1 MARGRPS
8 VLKRQRERQKAE
20 KAARK
25 REERNER
32 GEARDREAQVA
43 TAEDLA
49 GYGLERTS
57 RDDER
62 GGA

>member
-32 GEARDREAQVA
+32 PEARDPDSQVA

-57 RDDER
+57 HDDDD
-62 GGA
+62 GA

>member
-25 REERNER
+25 REERSER
-32 GEARDREAQVA
+32 GDARDPQSQVA

-57 RDDER
+57 QDDDDDT
-62 GGA
+62 